1 MIVCLIVVWL
11 IVWKWLEIENFLKV
25 EWEGIKGL
33 SQNFSSCILI
43 SLSSKFISLQ
53 NPRVKIIWLLP
64 FKEMKRGSKM
74 IWISIWNILNLET
87 LSNSMSSW
95 GKIKWLLHI
104 WRKRVGS
111 FKEINWKSLWSYL
124 KLIFHLK
131 LFEIPNSNPIGSYLS
146 FYSKYFSPKNK

>member
-33 SQNFSSCILI
+33 SQNFHLAFWSPWIQI
-43 SLSSKFISLQ
+43 HFITK
-53 NPRVKIIWLLP
+53 PRVKIIWLLP
-64 FKEMKRGSKM
+64 LKEMKRGLKM
-74 IWISIWNILNLET
+74 IWIPFWNISNLET

-104 WRKRVGS
+104 WGKRVGS

-146 FYSKYFSPKNK
+146 FYSKYFFS

>member
-1 MIVCLIVVWL
+1 MWL

-25 EWEGIKGL
+25 EWYGIKGL
-33 SQNFSSCILI
+33 SQKHCILHFDFPEF
-43 SLSSKFISLQ
+43 KFISSQ
-53 NPRVKIIWLLP
+53 NPRVKMIWLLP

-87 LSNSMSSW
+87 LSNSMRSW

-146 FYSKYFSPKNK
+146 FFSKIFFS

>member
-1 MIVCLIVVWL
+1 MWLFVWFL
-11 IVWKWLEIENFLKV
+11 CDWLCETEWKLKLF
-25 EWEGIKGL
+25 ESWMRGNKRTFPKL
-33 SQNFSSCILI
+33 SSCILI
-43 SLSSKFISLQ
+43 SLSSNSLQ

>member
-1 MIVCLIVVWL
+1 MIVCLIFVWLVVWHW
-11 IVWKWLEIENFLKV
+11 VKIETFESWMRGNKRTFPKL
-25 EWEGIKGL
+25 
-33 SQNFSSCILI
+33 SSCILI
-43 SLSSKFISLQ
+43 SLSSNSLQ

-64 FKEMKRGSKM
+64 FKEKKRGSKM

-95 GKIKWLLHI
+95 GKTKWLLHI
-104 WRKRVGS
+104 WRNRVGS

-131 LFEIPNSNPIGSYLS
+131 LFEIPNSNPIGS
-146 FYSKYFSPKNK
+146 

>member
-1 MIVCLIVVWL
+1 MIDCLIVVWL
-11 IVWKWLEIENFLKV
+11 LVWNWVKFETFWKLNER
-25 EWEGIKGL
+25 EWNDFPKL
-33 SQNFSSCILI
+33 SPCIYDLHEF
-43 SLSSKFISLQ
+43 KFISSQ

-64 FKEMKRGSKM
+64 FKEMKRGLKM
-74 IWISIWNILNLET
+74 IWIPFWNIPNLET